1 MMTPDELRALADALE
16 PMSAAPRFDCLPV
29 VEFCAWLR
37 QCADAKP
44 VAWRV
49 ECRWTDRSKGGG
61 WRKYADYGTEQAA
74 ASSQQVF
81 AKPGDIESRIV
92 PLFTHPAPAAPQAE
106 PVATVRVHRT
116 GGNAGI
122 AWSAVPTGAQMMRD
136 GDLLYA
142 APQQA
147 DEREPCI
154 GNDPACPCQDGDPCH
169 YRDTETTKAWPV
181 PQVDQKREPWSGY
194 EAGHRAGYALALTER
209 RTDDCTFET
218 DTPDEHTHIEEVR
231 ALLRGDTGLKE
242 QAKPPRQA
250 GQEIS
255 LGALMREQRQS
266 RIVAGAYPDG
276 NPNAGAMMAQ
286 TPQAGPQREPLSDGQ
301 LASVCL
307 SYRHDFGLLNKDEQA
322 RLMLEARDWERAF
335 RKEWQREPLSDEP
348 PSAEWLSKDD
358 AETQLALAMRYAA
371 KIAPS
376 TDDKALLDALSRRGI
391 WLAWIGGSDA
401 E

>member
-1 MMTPDELRALADALE
+1 MTPSELRELADALAKGTHFVDSPE
-16 PMSAAPRFDCLPV
+16 LHAAMQNAADY
-29 VEFCAWLR
+29 LR
-37 QCADAKP
+37 ACADEKP
-44 VAWRV
+44 MAWMALAYSLPSQAT
-49 ECRWTDRSKGGG
+49 TDEPTAIR
-61 WRKYADYGTEQAA
+61 WRKAGGE
-74 ASSQQVF
+74 V
-81 AKPGDIESRIV
+81 V
-92 PLFTHPAPAAPQAE
+92 PLYLHPAPAAPQAE
-106 PVATVRVHRT
+106 PKREPSEKQIADACYRYRHDFGLLDKYEQDCVVNEARRWADAFGI
-116 GGNAGI
+116 GG
-122 AWSAVPTGAQMMRD
+122 SD
-136 GDLLYA
+136 E
-142 APQQA
+142 QA
-147 DEREPCI
+147 EREPCI

-169 YRDTETTKAWPV
+169 YRDTETTKAWPI

-286 TPQAGPQREPLSDGQ
+286 TPQAGPQREPL
-301 LASVCL
+301 
-307 SYRHDFGLLNKDEQA
+307 R
-322 RLMLEARDWERAF
+322 
-335 RKEWQREPLSDEP
+335 
-348 PSAEWLSKDD
+348 
-358 AETQLALAMRYAA
+358 
-371 KIAPS
+371 
-376 TDDKALLDALSRRGI
+376 DALKTVI
-391 WLAWIGGSDA
+391 YELAALIPNPDKTLVDDWPCENAADRQCLQIAYTTARSVLHGIGGSDA